1 MTYENGVSSYRR
13 FLQGDSTALEELVR
27 TYSDRLV
34 RFACSYVK
42 DATLAEEIME
52 DAFTALIVSRKNFSE
67 KDNFSAYLYKIVR
80 NKCLDYLRWHRRKVS
95 LEEAERAFSV
105 TDLDGD
111 IVRRERNKAL
121 YRCMQSLPEQYREVL
136 YLSYFESCSV
146 EEICAVTG
154 KWKKQVYNLLARA
167 KAALKE
173 LLIKEGISSE
183 DV

>member
-1 MTYENGVSSYRR
+1 MTYENGASSYRR

-27 TYSDRLV
+27 AYSDGLV

-42 DATLAEEIME
+42 DVTLAEEIME
-52 DAFTALIVSRKNFSE
+52 DAFAALILKRKNFSDKE
-67 KDNFSAYLYKIVR
+67 NFSAYLYKIVR

-95 LEEAERAFSV
+95 LEDAEHAFYIAD
-105 TDLDGD
+105 TDGD
-111 IVRRERNKAL
+111 LVRRERNKAL

-136 YLSYFESCSV
+136 YLSYFEDCAV
-146 EEICAVTG
+146 EEICAITG

>member
-1 MTYENGVSSYRR
+1 MTNENGASSYRR
-13 FLQGDSTALEELVR
+13 FLQGDSAALEELVR
-27 TYSDRLV
+27 AYSDGLV

-52 DAFTALIVSRKNFSE
+52 DAFTALILGRKKFSNE
-67 KDNFSAYLYKIVR
+67 DNFSAYLYKIVR
-80 NKCLDYLRWHRRKVS
+80 NKCLDYLRWHKRKVD
-95 LEEAERAFSV
+95 LEDAERAFCV
-105 TDLDGD
+105 TDTDGD
-111 IVRRERNKAL
+111 IVRRERNRAL

-136 YLSYFESCSV
+136 YLNYFEDCSV
-146 EEICAVTG
+146 EEICAITG

-167 KAALKE
+167 KASLKE